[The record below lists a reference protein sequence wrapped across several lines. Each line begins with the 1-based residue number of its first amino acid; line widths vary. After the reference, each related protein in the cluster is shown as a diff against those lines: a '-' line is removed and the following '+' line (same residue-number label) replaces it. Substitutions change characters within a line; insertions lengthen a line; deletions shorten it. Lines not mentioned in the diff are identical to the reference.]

1 METLITVL
9 LWLFFDIQVQGTEKS
24 KSTEVDEYELIIK
37 ETKKLIEVLKPHMV
51 VREAR
56 FKDML

>member
-1 METLITVL
+1 MA
-9 LWLFFDIQVQGTEKS
+9 FFDIQVQGTEKS

-56 FKDML
+56 FKDIL